1 MKTYIAILG
10 LFAVVLLVACKPKPT
25 EPPQPKTD
33 KPFPWQA
40 TLTTIP
46 ERPQMNKPVIFRLM
60 VTDRQGKPVTGAQI
74 QGSLVMALMDM
85 GKNELTFADKG
96 NGAYEATGKVGM
108 SGPWELVV
116 TAKAGGAEGQKTFP
130 LTVGE

>member
-1 MKTYIAILG
+1 MKHYIAIVS
-10 LFAVVLLVACKPKPT
+10 LFALLLLAACKPKPT

-40 TLTTIP
+40 TLTTNP
-46 ERPQMNKPVIFRLM
+46 EKPQMNKPVVFRLLM
-60 VTDRQGKPVTGAQI
+60 TDQQGKPVTGAQV

-85 GKNELTFADKG
+85 GKNEFPFADKG
-96 NGAYEATGKVGM
+96 SGAYEGTGKMDM

-116 TAKAGGAEGQKTFP
+116 TAKAGGTEGQKTFP
-130 LTVGE
+130 ITVAE